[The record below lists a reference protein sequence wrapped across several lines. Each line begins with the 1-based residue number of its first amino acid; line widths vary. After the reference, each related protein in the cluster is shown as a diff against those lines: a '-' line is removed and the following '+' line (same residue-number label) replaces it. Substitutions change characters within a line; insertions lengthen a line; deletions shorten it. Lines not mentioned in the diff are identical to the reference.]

1 MRSKKGIITSNKEE
15 GTLTVTVH
23 TYKAHPLYKKRF
35 RQSTKYR
42 VDNPK
47 RENFEMGAE
56 VTIYETRPISKTKRW
71 TVVAP
76 ENTNSTK

>member
-1 MRSKKGIITSNKEE
+1 MRSKKGIITSNKAE

-23 TYKAHPLYKKRF
+23 TYKAHPLYKKKF
-35 RQSTKYR
+35 RQSTKYH

-47 RENFEMGAE
+47 RENLEIGAE

-71 TVVAP
+71 TLIAP
-76 ENTNSTK
+76 ETTNSTK